1 MFTRPG
7 ISLNHIPFLM
17 MIFPSYFH
25 HIPSLNHIPSYPT
38 ISPLYSHY
46 PIGIPLDHRSGPGL
60 PPRAVP
66 LHLCDEKR
74 KTAGKGT
81 DVHKIEYEKQIIP
94 QWMQTNWT
102 PGNIEDI
109 YIYIWIY
116 IYIYLDIY
124 IYIYTPFSKP
134 LPTNLPFVGIIL
146 CSGTNN
152 RIHKTTFAP
161 MLASVT
167 IVCPYLLVKTN
178 HTKIKHVSGPKTCRF
193 PTWHSWTAKQ

>member
-1 MFTRPG
+1 MGKST
-7 ISLNHIPFLM
+7 ISTGPFSSSQTVNVYQAGYIIESYPIFNDDIPL
-17 MIFPSYFH
+17 IF
-25 HIPSLNHIPSYPT
+25 PSLNHIPSYPT

-102 PGNIEDI
+102 PGNIEDMIYIYIFGYIYI

-116 IYIYLDIY
+116 IYIFGYIY
-124 IYIYTPFSKP
+124 IYIHT
-134 LPTNLPFVGIIL
+134 IL
-146 CSGTNN
+146 ETLAYKS
-152 RIHKTTFAP
+152 TFCWDYF
-161 MLASVT
+161 MFR
-167 IVCPYLLVKTN
+167 N
-178 HTKIKHVSGPKTCRF
+178 
-193 PTWHSWTAKQ
+193 